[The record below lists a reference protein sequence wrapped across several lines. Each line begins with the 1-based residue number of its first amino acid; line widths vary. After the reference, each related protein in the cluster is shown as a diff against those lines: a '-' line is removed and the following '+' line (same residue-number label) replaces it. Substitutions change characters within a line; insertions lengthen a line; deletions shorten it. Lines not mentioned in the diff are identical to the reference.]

1 MALNIYTSNRMENLT
16 GALAEALREP
26 LCSPFTPELLVVQS
40 KGMQRWV
47 AMQLASRL
55 GVWANC
61 EYPFPNKMA
70 GELFARTLPKLSD
83 APFFSAGVMP
93 WKIMDLLPGLLAQ
106 EEFAPLQYY
115 LRGDGDGLKLF
126 QLAGK
131 IADTFDQY
139 SFFRPELLLAW
150 DEGTGGD
157 WQEILW
163 REISLSGGGQH
174 RGRLKLEFTRAL
186 EQGVAQ
192 GSLPERITVF
202 GVSYLPQYHLDLLSR
217 AARST
222 CVNLFLLSPCR
233 EYWGDIVSPREIARC
248 SPAERPYLAQGNP
261 LLASLGKLARDFSD
275 MVVEVGGAVGCETDL
290 YQDPGEATL
299 LRALQSDVLNLR
311 GPAGEG
317 EKRPVAPQDRSLQVH
332 SCHSPLREIEVLHDN
347 LLALLAADESL
358 ECRDIVVM
366 TPDIESYAPYISMV
380 FEGAGDP
387 VKKIPY
393 SIADRSLASEGAV
406 AGVLLKLLS
415 LAGGRLTATAVF
427 DILES
432 PPVSRRFG
440 LDARELE
447 LARGWIEDTRIRW
460 GLDEGHRE
468 SLGLPSY
475 RENSWNAGLD
485 RLFLGYAMPQQG
497 DLLFNGLL
505 PYDEIEGNG
514 ARTLGKFA
522 DFVKSVTRVSRALAS
537 GRTLGEW
544 REELQSLLGAFI
556 DPGDE
561 LAHELAAVTKV
572 VNTLE
577 ECGEKAGFGAQ
588 VELSVIRSWISSRL
602 GEEEQGTGFLTG
614 SVTFCAMLPMR
625 SIPFRVVALVGMS
638 DKSFPRQGRP
648 PGFDLIARS
657 PRRGDR
663 SLRDEDRYLFLECL
677 MSARDCLYLSYVGQ
691 SVKDNGAIPPSVL
704 VSELL
709 DAIGAGF
716 EVPDGT
722 LEGRLVTRHRLQA
735 FSKSYFR
742 EGSGLFS
749 YSDENCEALREAAGG
764 TGPAGPF
771 LAAALKEP
779 PPELRKVSLGQL
791 VSFFGNPAR
800 YLLEQRLGIR
810 LDEVSAPLEERE
822 AFAVEGLDAY
832 GMKQE
837 LLEKRLQGEGVDDLL
852 AVTRC
857 RGLLPPARHGEFAF
871 AQALDEVDEL
881 ARAVE
886 AQSAGLSPL
895 DPFSFLEPLGPFTLS
910 GRIDG
915 VWTARRIAYRCAKV
929 KAKDEI
935 KLWIEHLALNAF
947 APAGYPRESLL
958 IMKDAVVRFTP
969 VEGAGEILAALL
981 DCYWRGLGLPLRF
994 FPVTSLEYVL
1004 TGCQLEK
1011 ALKKWENGYNYA
1023 GEGEDP
1029 YFSLCFGREEEPLS
1043 PDFEACARELLDPLV
1058 LHRQEEKL

>member
-16 GALAEALREP
+16 AALAGALREP
-26 LCSPFTPELLVVQS
+26 LPSPFTPELLVVQS

-47 AMQLASRL
+47 AMQLAARL

-61 EYPFPNKMA
+61 AYPFPNKMA
-70 GELFARTLPKLSD
+70 WDLFARALPKLSET
-83 APFFSAGVMP
+83 PFFSAGIMTWKVME
-93 WKIMDLLPGLLAQ
+93 LLPGLLARA
-106 EEFAPLQYY
+106 EFAPLAYY
-115 LRGDGDGLKLF
+115 LREDGDGLKLF

-150 DEGTGGD
+150 DAGTGGD

-186 EQGVAQ
+186 ESGVAQ
-192 GSLPERITVF
+192 GTLPERITVF
-202 GVSYLPQYHLDLLSR
+202 GVSYLPQYHLDLLAQ

-233 EYWGDIVSPREIARC
+233 EYWGDIVSSRELARR
-248 SPAERPYLAQGNP
+248 SPEERPYLAEGNP

-275 MVVEVGGAVGCETDL
+275 MVIEVGGAVGCETDL
-290 YQDPGEATL
+290 YQDPGDATL
-299 LRALQSDVLNLR
+299 LRALQSDILNLR
-311 GPAGEG
+311 GPAGDE
-317 EKRPVAPQDRSLQVH
+317 EPRPLEPQDSSLQIH

-347 LLALLAADESL
+347 LLALLAGDANL

-366 TPDIESYAPYISMV
+366 TPDIESYAPFISMV

-387 VKKIPY
+387 AKKIPY

-406 AGVLLKLLS
+406 AGVLLKLLA
-415 LAGGRLTATAVF
+415 LGGGRLTATGVF
-427 DILES
+427 DLLES

-485 RLFLGYAMPQQG
+485 RLFLGYAMPEEG
-497 DLLFNGLL
+497 DLLFDGLL

-522 DFVKSVTRVSRALAS
+522 DFVKCVTRVSRALATP
-537 GRTLGEW
+537 RTLSGW
-544 REELQSLLGAFI
+544 REELQDLLGAFI
-556 DPGDE
+556 APGDD
-561 LAHELAAVTKV
+561 LAHELSAITKV
-572 VNTLE
+572 VNTLD
-577 ECGEKAGFGAQ
+577 ECAERTGFGAK
-588 VELSVIRSWISSRL
+588 VELAVIRSWISSRL

-648 PGFDLIARS
+648 PGFDLIARA
-657 PRRGDR
+657 PKRGDR

-677 MSARDCLYLSYVGQ
+677 MSARDCFYLSYVGQ
-691 SVKDNGAIPPSVL
+691 SVKDNGVIPPSVL

-709 DAIGAGF
+709 DAVQAGF
-716 EVPDGT
+716 SVPGGSA
-722 LEGRLVTRHRLQA
+722 EQRLVTRHRLQA
-735 FSKSYFR
+735 FSRSYFL

-749 YSDENCEALREAAGG
+749 YSDENCEALREAA
-764 TGPAGPF
+764 AGAGSLQPF

-779 PPELRKVSLGQL
+779 PAELRKVSLGQL
-791 VSFFGNPAR
+791 VSFFGNPAK
-800 YLLEQRLGIR
+800 YLLEKRLAIR

-832 GMKQE
+832 DIKQD
-837 LLEKRLQGEGVDDLL
+837 LLEKRLQGEGVQDLL

-871 AQALDEVDEL
+871 AQAVSEVDEL
-881 ARAVE
+881 ASAVE
-886 AQSAGLSPL
+886 AQVAGLTPL
-895 DPFSFLEPLGPFTLS
+895 DPFSFTEHLGPFTLS
-910 GRIDG
+910 GRVDG
-915 VWTARRIAYRCAKV
+915 SWTARRVAYRCAKL

-935 KLWIEHLALNAF
+935 RLWIEHLALNAF

-958 IMKDAVVRFTP
+958 VMKDATVRFSP
-969 VEGAGEILAALL
+969 VAGAREILASLL

-994 FPVTSLEYVL
+994 FPASSLEYIL
-1004 TGCQLEK
+1004 TGCQLER
-1011 ALKKWENGYNYA
+1011 ALKKWESSFRYT
-1023 GEGEDP
+1023 GEAEDP
-1029 YFSLCFGREEEPLS
+1029 HFRLCFGREEEPLN